1 MTWDFLT
8 HRQVHEPR
16 LLVLTPFSERAI
28 KTFPELIQDLD
39 PYRSLKRNRN
49 SVSLKPDERDY
60 VIDVLTQPPYNFVI
74 KPWHKHQREAL
85 VHKKS
90 SSRPKQSM
98 VHAPKSGPTIGG
110 AESEK
115 LTIPIH

>member
-8 HRQVHEPR
+8 HRKAHEPS

-28 KTFPELIQDLD
+28 ESFSEVMDEIDPYGTLKRGHNYVSLRPDQRDFVIDQLIQ
-39 PYRSLKRNRN
+39 RSFTL
-49 SVSLKPDERDY
+49 
-60 VIDVLTQPPYNFVI
+60 

-98 VHAPKSGPTIGG
+98 VHAPKSSPTIGG

-115 LTIPIH
+115 LTTPNH

>member
-28 KTFPELIQDLD
+28 KTFNELMQDLD

-60 VIDVLTQPPYNFVI
+60 VIDFLTQPPYYFVI
-74 KPWHKHQREAL
+74 KPWHKHQRETQ
-85 VHKKS
+85 VKKS
-90 SSRPKQSM
+90 TSSLKQLMARTQKNSLEC
-98 VHAPKSGPTIGG
+98 PG
-110 AESEK
+110 AGSEK
-115 LTIPIH
+115 LTTPNH